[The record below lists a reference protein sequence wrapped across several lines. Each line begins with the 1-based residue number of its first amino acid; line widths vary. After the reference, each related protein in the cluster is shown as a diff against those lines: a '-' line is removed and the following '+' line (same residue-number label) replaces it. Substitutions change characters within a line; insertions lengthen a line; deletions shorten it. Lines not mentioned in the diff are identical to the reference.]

1 MYSSCN
7 TKWWIAWAWIWRH
20 ETTSKRKLAYE
31 WPTAHMSKN
40 LIHNNVSFLFF
51 IFCCL
56 GIFFPLHSIYLRN
69 FWKESKNRLFLQF
82 LMNFY
87 FVARLPISP
96 NRRILVYSAKNGI
109 RTRTDIPVQKIF
121 SPHLLLYKPTWLSSR
136 CGPAHFS
143 TISEMLRNSN
153 RIVISC
159 IECLN
164 VIPHGYFQRRCFL
177 YVLYTIYDYDYSY
190 DFM

>member
-1 MYSSCN
+1 MCRFYFY
-7 TKWWIAWAWIWRH
+7 I
-20 ETTSKRKLAYE
+20 L
-31 WPTAHMSKN
+31 
-40 LIHNNVSFLFF
+40 L
-51 IFCCL
+51 L

-87 FVARLPISP
+87 FVARLSIQPSHH
-96 NRRILVYSAKNGI
+96 ILVYSAKNGI
-109 RTRTDIPVQKIF
+109 RTRTDITVQKIF
-121 SPHLLLYKPTWLSSR
+121 LPHLLLHKPTWLSSR

-143 TISEMLRNSN
+143 TILEMLRNSN

-164 VIPHGYFQRRCFL
+164 VMPHGYFQRRCFL
-177 YVLYTIYDYDYSY
+177 YVLYAIYDYDYPY

>member
-1 MYSSCN
+1 MCRFYFY
-7 TKWWIAWAWIWRH
+7 I
-20 ETTSKRKLAYE
+20 L
-31 WPTAHMSKN
+31 
-40 LIHNNVSFLFF
+40 L
-51 IFCCL
+51 L
-56 GIFFPLHSIYLRN
+56 GNFFPLHSIYLRN

-82 LMNFY
+82 LIFLFCSAAINF
-87 FVARLPISP
+87 AKSPHISST
-96 NRRILVYSAKNGI
+96 RNGT

-121 SPHLLLYKPTWLSSR
+121 SPHLLLHKPTWLSNR

-143 TISEMLRNSN
+143 TISEMLLNSN

-164 VIPHGYFQRRCFL
+164 VMLRGYFQLRRFL
-177 YVLYTIYDYDYSY
+177 YTLYAIYDYDYPY

>member
-31 WPTAHMSKN
+31 WPTAHMSKI
-40 LIHNNVSFLFF
+40 LIHNIVSFLF
-51 IFCCL
+51 L
-56 GIFFPLHSIYLRN
+56 
-69 FWKESKNRLFLQF
+69 
-82 LMNFY
+82 Y
-87 FVARLPISP
+87 FVAWEFLSLTSYLSPKFLKRIEKPIISSISYEFLFCSAAINFAKSP
-96 NRRILVYSAKNGI
+96 HISSTRNGS

-121 SPHLLLYKPTWLSSR
+121 SPHLLLHKPTWLSSR

>member
-20 ETTSKRKLAYE
+20 KTTSKRKLAYE
-31 WPTAHMSKN
+31 WPTAHMSKT
-40 LIHNNVSFLFF
+40 LIHNIVSFLFLYF
-51 IFCCL
+51 AAWEF
-56 GIFFPLHSIYLRN
+56 FFPLHSIYLRN

-82 LMNFY
+82 LMNFL
-87 FVARLPISP
+87 FCSAAI
-96 NRRILVYSAKNGI
+96 NSAKSPHISSTRNGS

-121 SPHLLLYKPTWLSSR
+121 SPHLLLHKPTLLSSR

-143 TISEMLRNSN
+143 TILKMSRNSN

-164 VIPHGYFQRRCFL
+164 VMLHGYFQRRCFL
-177 YVLYTIYDYDYSY
+177 YVLYTIYDYDYTY

>member
-1 MYSSCN
+1 
-7 TKWWIAWAWIWRH
+7 
-20 ETTSKRKLAYE
+20 
-31 WPTAHMSKN
+31 
-40 LIHNNVSFLFF
+40 
-51 IFCCL
+51 
-56 GIFFPLHSIYLRN
+56 
-69 FWKESKNRLFLQF
+69 
-82 LMNFY
+82 MNFY

-143 TISEMLRNSN
+143 TILEMLRNSN

-164 VIPHGYFQRRCFL
+164 VMLYGYFQRRCFL
-177 YVLYTIYDYDYSY
+177 YVLYTIYDYDYLY